1 MSRAVAAGNVA
12 EIEASLL
19 LPSLDENLRRKYRTQ
34 IRQVLNEAGVASVK
48 LQPRVLASTFGRFD
62 LTNPRAVEWAR
73 QKSSG
78 LVREISNGAK
88 QTIRRVIAEG
98 IDQGIPVRTTARRLR
113 SSIGL
118 TERQWQSV
126 ANFQNQRR
134 VKFGDSIA
142 EAEKRAEVFTRR
154 VHRRR
159 AELIARTETI
169 DASFQGRQELWD
181 QAADKGLI
189 QQDKVQRKWIVT
201 PDDRLDSVICEPMA
215 GQIRGM
221 KENFVTG
228 IGASIPGPTAHP
240 GCRCDVILII
250 PGTSVFA

>member
-1 MSRAVAAGNVA
+1 MA

-19 LPSLDENLRRKYRTQ
+19 LPGLDENLRRKYQTQ
-34 IRQVLNEAGVASVK
+34 IRQALNEAGVASVK

-62 LTNPRAVEWAR
+62 LTNPRAIEWAR
-73 QKSSG
+73 QKSAG
-78 LVREISNGAK
+78 LVREISDGAK
-88 QTIRRVIAEG
+88 QTIRRVVAEG
-98 IDQGIPVRTTARRLR
+98 IDQGVPVRTTARRLR

-118 TERQWQSV
+118 TERQWTSV
-126 ANFQNQRR
+126 SNFRER
-134 VKFGDSIA
+134 AIDAGMSLPG
-142 EAEKRAEVFTRR
+142 AEKAADRFAQK

-181 QAADKGLI
+181 QAADRGLI
-189 QQDKVQRKWIVT
+189 EQDKVQRKWIVT

-215 GQIRGM
+215 GQIVGM

-250 PGTSVFA
+250 PGRSVFA